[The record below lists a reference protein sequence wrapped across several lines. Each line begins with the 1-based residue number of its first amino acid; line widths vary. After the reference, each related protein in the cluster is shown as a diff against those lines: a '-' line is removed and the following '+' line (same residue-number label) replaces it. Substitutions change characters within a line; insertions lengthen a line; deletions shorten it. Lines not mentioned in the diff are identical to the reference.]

1 MSNYLTNND
10 SERPAAPKRR
20 RKLWLASGVAGLT
33 GVVSLAAVGVATGA
47 GAVGADGLKWATA
60 QVSMDGDQDADREKE
75 GREGE
80 EGREGGEGRDR
91 DHKDR
96 DHKDRGKEVPCD
108 SDKLIQA
115 IVHANAN
122 HGGVFELAKD
132 CTYTLTRHDYY
143 GNGLPVIEQP
153 ITLKGHDTKIVRDA
167 TAEQFRIF
175 NVGSGG
181 HLTLKGLT
189 IKNGQTLERKLAE
202 PVSAET
208 VWSRYSNSV
217 EATEAAKAGKPYL
230 PLLQAEPKG
239 AAAAKAAAAKAAA
252 AKAGAAVLEEPEA
265 NDGGGILVQPGG
277 SADIEKSHIVENQA
291 GGSGGGI
298 ANFGKTSLRHTTVAD
313 NTAFFFGGGILNA
326 GVLKVEE
333 SHVKY
338 NKAGIGGG
346 GIANGAPGIFRD
358 DVDGGTVWIDK
369 TDISNNHTIGFG
381 GGLLDIEGNT
391 TIKYSRIL
399 DNTALIAGGGIA
411 AADDSQLHL
420 HKVTIAKNTTAGVG
434 GGLALA
440 FGAHVTA
447 EKTEVKE
454 NFAAFFGGGVF
465 NLASEVTFRDSE
477 IVGNQAVGPIGIG
490 GGIFNVFGRVNLHDT
505 KVADNVSRFRPGGV
519 FNFGGEV
526 NVDDKS
532 AIKGNKPTNC
542 LGSPSP
548 VENCFG

>member
-10 SERPAAPKRR
+10 SERPVAPKRR

-47 GAVGADGLKWATA
+47 GAVGVENLKWSTA
-60 QVSMDGDQDADREKE
+60 QQVSKDGDRGADREEK
-75 GREGE
+75 GREGDQGH
-80 EGREGGEGRDR
+80 EGKEDRDR
-91 DHKDR
+91 YDKDR

-115 IVHANAN
+115 IVYANAN

-132 CTYTLTRHDYY
+132 CTYTLTRHDDY
-143 GNGLPVIEQP
+143 GNGLPVITQP
-153 ITLKGHDTKIVRDA
+153 VTLKGHDTKIVRDA

-189 IKNGQTLERKLAE
+189 VKNGQTVERRLTA
-202 PVSAET
+202 PVTPES

-217 EATEAAKAGKPYL
+217 EATAAAKAGKPYL
-230 PLLQAEPKG
+230 PLLQAAPKG
-239 AAAAKAAAAKAAA
+239 AAAAKAAAKADV
-252 AKAGAAVLEEPEA
+252 GVLQEPEP
-265 NDGGGILVQPGG
+265 NDGAGILVQPGG

-326 GVLKVEE
+326 GVLKIDE
-333 SHVKY
+333 SNVKH
-338 NKAGIGGG
+338 NNAGIGGG

-358 DVDGGTVWIDK
+358 DVPGGTAWIEK
-369 TDISNNHTIGFG
+369 SEISGNDTIGFG
-381 GGLLDIEGNT
+381 GGLLDIEGHT
-391 TIKYSRIL
+391 TVKYSKIA
-399 DNTALIAGGGIA
+399 DNTAVIAGGGIA

-420 HKVTIAKNTTAGVG
+420 HKVTVAKNTTVGVG

-440 FGAHVTA
+440 FGAHLTA

-454 NFAAFFGGGVF
+454 NVAGFFGGGVF

-477 IVGNQAVGPIGIG
+477 IVGNRAVGPIGIG
-490 GGIFNVFGRVNLHDT
+490 GGIFNAFGRVNLHDT
-505 KVADNVSRFRPGGV
+505 KVANNFSTIRPGGV
-519 FNFGGEV
+519 FNFAGEV

-542 LGSPSP
+542 QGSPSP

>member
-60 QVSMDGDQDADREKE
+60 QVSMDGDQGADREDK

-80 EGREGGEGRDR
+80 QGREDREGRDR
-91 DHKDR
+91 NDKDRNDKNR

-115 IVHANAN
+115 IVFANNN
-122 HGGVFELAKD
+122 HGAELNLAKD
-132 CTYTLTRHDYY
+132 CTYKLTRSDNY
-143 GNGLPVIEQP
+143 GNGLPVIKER

-167 TAEQFRIF
+167 TAEHFRIL
-175 NVGSGG
+175 NVAGGG

-189 IKNGQTLERKLAE
+189 IKNGQTLHRKMTE
-202 PVSAET
+202 TVSAEA

-217 EATEAAKAGKPYL
+217 EATAAATAGKPYL

-239 AAAAKAAAAKAAA
+239 AAAAEAAAAKTD
-252 AKAGAAVLEEPEA
+252 AGALDEPKP
-265 NDGGGILVQPGG
+265 NDGAGILVQPGG

-291 GGSGGGI
+291 GGNGGGI

-333 SHVKY
+333 SHIKH
-338 NKAGIGGG
+338 NNAGIGGG
-346 GIANGAPGIFRD
+346 GISNGAPGIHHR
-358 DVDGGTVWIDK
+358 DVDGGTMWIEK
-369 TDISNNHTIGFG
+369 SEISGNDTIGFG

-391 TIKYSRIL
+391 TIKHSKIT
-399 DNTALIAGGGIA
+399 DNDAVIAGGGIA
-411 AADDSQLHL
+411 AAKHSQLYL
-420 HKVTIAKNTTAGVG
+420 YKVTIAKNTTVGVG
-434 GGLALA
+434 GGMALA
-440 FGAHVTA
+440 FGATTTA

-454 NFAAFFGGGVF
+454 NVAGFFGGGVF
-465 NLASEVTFRDSE
+465 NLFSTVTFRDSE
-477 IVGNQAVGPIGIG
+477 IVGNRAVGPIGIG
-490 GGIFNVFGRVNLHDT
+490 GGIFNVFGKVNLHDT
-505 KVADNVSRFRPGGV
+505 KVANNFSTLKPGGV
-519 FNFGGEV
+519 FNYGGKV

-542 LGSPSP
+542 KGSPSP
-548 VENCFG
+548 VPNCFG

>member
-1 MSNYLTNND
+1 M
-10 SERPAAPKRR
+10 
-20 RKLWLASGVAGLT
+20 
-33 GVVSLAAVGVATGA
+33 
-47 GAVGADGLKWATA
+47 
-60 QVSMDGDQDADREKE
+60 
-75 GREGE
+75 
-80 EGREGGEGRDR
+80 
-91 DHKDR
+91 
-96 DHKDRGKEVPCD
+96 
-108 SDKLIQA
+108 
-115 IVHANAN
+115 
-122 HGGVFELAKD
+122 
-132 CTYTLTRHDYY
+132 
-143 GNGLPVIEQP
+143 
-153 ITLKGHDTKIVRDA
+153 
-167 TAEQFRIF
+167 
-175 NVGSGG
+175 
-181 HLTLKGLT
+181 
-189 IKNGQTLERKLAE
+189 
-202 PVSAET
+202 
-208 VWSRYSNSV
+208 
-217 EATEAAKAGKPYL
+217 
-230 PLLQAEPKG
+230 
-239 AAAAKAAAAKAAA
+239 
-252 AKAGAAVLEEPEA
+252 LEEPEA

-420 HKVTIAKNTTAGVG
+420 HKVTIAKNTTVGVG

-548 VENCFG
+548 WRTASADRPRLTGGLSGRSGHRTGTGPFRVAEGAGPRRGLLLHEDRHAAGRHGERAAGPVEGGRPQRLVRRGPQHRVQRHVRPAQPGQPLPRRLRRGVEDHRDRLPPPVEAPTVQRHGEHAGGLPAPESGKATRFCTCSAVVSPKTGEEARTLSSSA